1 MTATITEPGATSV
14 LELLLDAGIREDRAR
29 SHLAEGR
36 VYVDDRKV
44 TDPSSMVPGSAHIRL
59 RDYLPD

>member
-1 MTATITEPGATSV
+1 MTATITEPGTASV

-36 VYVDDRKV
+36 VYVDDQKV
-44 TDPSSMVPGSAHIRL
+44 TDPSAAVPRSAHLRL